1 MAGTTTSFGLEILAS
16 STPLKLRRASEVNGC
31 GVLYDYSYM
40 SGEEYIPGWSPARW
54 WRNKQQR
61 YGLVGEVC
69 PHCEHKIFPPR
80 DVCPNCG
87 GEAKELFSMLTHEEK
102 PEEVKTAAAII
113 VVSSE

>member
-1 MAGTTTSFGLEILAS
+1 M
-16 STPLKLRRASEVNGC
+16 
-31 GVLYDYSYM
+31 
-40 SGEEYIPGWSPARW
+40 
-54 WRNKQQR
+54 
-61 YGLVGEVC
+61 
-69 PHCEHKIFPPR
+69 FPPR

>member
-1 MAGTTTSFGLEILAS
+1 MNGFG
-16 STPLKLRRASEVNGC
+16 KQG
-31 GVLYDYSYM
+31 DYSYV

-80 DVCPNCG
+80 DVCPYCG
-87 GEAKELFSMLTHEEK
+87 DEARSTIQAVALDETGDTTRALAMRNQ
-102 PEEVKTAAAII
+102 
-113 VVSSE
+113 VSE